1 MFLLA
6 DVVWPALYLV
16 DRMAA
21 IEVIL
26 LGLTVEVFVF
36 RRLLN
41 LTWRR
46 SLLTT
51 LSINSVSAL
60 VGWGF
65 IVAWG
70 WHWADATSNRDR
82 SLGWGT
88 FNPLS
93 WSETCC
99 FAWLVTS
106 LIEWLPLYLIAGK
119 QKRLLWSLLIANFLS
134 VAIAYLSFFVV
145 SASRDPWYPPWT
157 IPSSF

>member
-26 LGLTVEVFVF
+26 LGLVVEAFVF
-36 RRLLN
+36 RRMLN

-46 SLLTT
+46 SLLMT
-51 LSINSVSAL
+51 LAINSVSAL

-65 IVAWG
+65 IVDWG
-70 WHWADATSNRDR
+70 WHWGIATHERDM
-82 SLGWGT
+82 SFNWGS
-88 FNPLS
+88 FNPMS
-93 WSETCC
+93 WTETCC
-99 FAWLVTS
+99 CAWLVTS
-106 LIEWLPLYLIAGK
+106 LIECLPLYLIAGN

-145 SASRDPWYPPWT
+145 SASRDPWYPPWS